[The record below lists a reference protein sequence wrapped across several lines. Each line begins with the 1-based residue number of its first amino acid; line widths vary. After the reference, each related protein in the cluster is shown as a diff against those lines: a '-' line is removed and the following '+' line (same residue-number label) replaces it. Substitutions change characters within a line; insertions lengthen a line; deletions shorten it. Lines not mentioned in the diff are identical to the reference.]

1 MLTTTETSSSI
12 LGGEAQ
18 VIVIITISRYR
29 LSSQLEIKNMKM
41 ENEILSTVIVHNQT
55 LLASY

>member
-29 LSSQLEIKNMKM
+29 LSSQLDRYKEH
-41 ENEILSTVIVHNQT
+41 EDGE
-55 LLASY
+55 